1 MSSGLTYKHPNRERK
16 RGQHRYAKYKMQ
28 STVTCTYSP
37 FITHTVTSTRRESE
51 VQEQLQLQLSACL
64 PVDHEC
70 QQCRTNQVTVL
81 GVDLG
86 GPKKPCVGSQKPQGK
101 RHFWGSCLDL
111 PTVDIL
117 NIRNGDAA
125 SGYQSAVAT
134 CCKLPIQQQDAPL
147 RVCNAVQR
155 HQSPGR
161 PTLCQ
166 ISSLIYPKMQRRQ
179 INMNVLH
186 PSCVWLPWWSPPV
199 LWKRFKD
206 GLVSICVLIHSCK
219 MPKESETT
227 GLNDA

>member
-1 MSSGLTYKHPNRERK
+1 VPNQSSDCSGC
-16 RGQHRYAKYKMQ
+16 G
-28 STVTCTYSP
+28 
-37 FITHTVTSTRRESE
+37 F
-51 VQEQLQLQLSACL
+51 
-64 PVDHEC
+64 
-70 QQCRTNQVTVL
+70 
-81 GVDLG
+81 G
-86 GPKKPCVGSQKPQGK
+86 GPKKPCVGSQMPQGK

-117 NIRNGDAA
+117 NIWNGDAA

-186 PSCVWLPWWSPPV
+186 PSCVWPPWWSPPV